1 MGLRDHAQ
9 KFEPAD
15 ETEADTITDTIN
27 QEPITMNTETNTSNV
42 PAQAASGA
50 VTTPKASKF
59 SMAAFAEYQDMF
71 PTEAVTGLSM
81 AVPRVKA
88 EQGAAYVG
96 EISLGSKIR
105 IEIESWNYRWLLSAG
120 LDSKDSGYKESME
133 YLATSYDN
141 ETVNGKDTSVN
152 DYLAG
157 LKAMNYNKARKSL
170 YIDLFG
176 FVTWTE
182 KGGDVPEDKR
192 ELYLVQLSQTS
203 AGNWAAFCTTQGLLR
218 SKGIGKDSRVI
229 EIRAEARSKGSNKYT
244 NFSMG
249 MA

>member
-15 ETEADTITDTIN
+15 ENTDNTDTDTIN
-27 QEPITMNTETNTSNV
+27 QEPAMTTENTTSNV

-59 SMAAFAEYQDMF
+59 SMAFAEYQDMF

-96 EISLGSKIR
+96 ETSLGSKIR

-141 ETVNGKDTSVN
+141 ETVNGKDTSVD

-157 LKAMNYNKARKSL
+157 LKAMNYDKARKSL